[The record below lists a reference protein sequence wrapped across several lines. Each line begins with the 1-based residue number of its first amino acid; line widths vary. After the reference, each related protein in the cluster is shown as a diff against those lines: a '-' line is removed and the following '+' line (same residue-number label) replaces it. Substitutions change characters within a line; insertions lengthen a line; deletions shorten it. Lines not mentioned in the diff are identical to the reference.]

1 VAYELTIPSRDDEP
15 GGRVYSVN
23 YEPHRNAQG
32 ERLVVVVVVDVT
44 ENRRTAAAVREQQA
58 RLEGIV
64 NSAMDGI
71 ITVDEERRILLS
83 NPAAEGMFGA
93 ERGRM
98 LGRSVDD
105 FVPAPVRER
114 HASLFGAFA
123 QRGDSSAHHMST
135 SGPVEGVR
143 LDGEHFPLEA
153 TISQVVVEGRRLFTV
168 ICRDVTERV
177 QESEARRLLEAQLQQ
192 SQKMEAF
199 GQLAGGV
206 AHDFNNLL
214 TVITGYCDILLR
226 SGERSDDD
234 REALAEILEAGERAS
249 ALTRQLLAFTRQ
261 QILAPRRVDLNDV
274 IGNVD
279 RMLRRL
285 IGEDI
290 ELTTVLDPTLSDVEV
305 DPRQIEQVVMNLAVN
320 ARDAMPRG
328 GRLSIETCEVEVDD
342 RFAAAHPGLHVGRYV
357 RLTIRDNG
365 TGISAEVQRRLF
377 EPFFT
382 TKGVG
387 KGTGLGLSVVLGIV
401 RQSGG
406 SIAVESTVGEGTSFR
421 IFLPLAQAGLESE
434 PDSDVSTL
442 PRGSE
447 TVLLVEDDASVRA
460 MIARVLRSA
469 GYTVLVA
476 SGGADATRIANDWRG
491 RIDALLTDV
500 VMPGSNGRETAE
512 ALLRTRPELKV
523 LYVSGYTDDAVVR
536 GGVERATVDFL
547 QKPFT
552 PSELVRKVREV
563 LFPESATPAR

>member
-1 VAYELTIPSRDDEP
+1 
-15 GGRVYSVN
+15 
-23 YEPHRNAQG
+23 
-32 ERLVVVVVVDVT
+32 
-44 ENRRTAAAVREQQA
+44 
-58 RLEGIV
+58 
-64 NSAMDGI
+64 
-71 ITVDEERRILLS
+71 
-83 NPAAEGMFGA
+83 
-93 ERGRM
+93 
-98 LGRSVDD
+98 
-105 FVPAPVRER
+105 
-114 HASLFGAFA
+114 
-123 QRGDSSAHHMST
+123 
-135 SGPVEGVR
+135 
-143 LDGEHFPLEA
+143 
-153 TISQVVVEGRRLFTV
+153 
-168 ICRDVTERV
+168 
-177 QESEARRLLEAQLQQ
+177 
-192 SQKMEAF
+192 MEAF